1 MRQIT
6 LTIESDIQNLGL
18 VAVAVHRICEHLGA
32 GQEESHQLEMCVNE
46 AVANCI
52 HHAYLNAPGQLVTV
66 RVRESAGAIECDVC
80 DNGIS
85 VPGAKLELL
94 EKGHVGDES
103 FQLGNRLFEER
114 GRGLKIIA
122 ALMDEVVYLRDG
134 ATNCLR
140 MTKKTRGARQPQ

>member
-6 LTIESDIQNLGL
+6 LAIESDIQNLGL

-32 GQEESHQLEMCVNE
+32 GQEESHQVEVCVHE

-52 HHAYLNAPGQLVTV
+52 HHAYRNAPGQVVTV
-66 RVRESAGAIECDVC
+66 RVRESGGAIECDVC

-85 VPGAKLELL
+85 IPDAKVELL
-94 EKGHVGDES
+94 KKRNEEDES
-103 FQLGNRLFEER
+103 FHDGNRHFEER

-122 ALMDEVVYLRDG
+122 ALMDEVAYFHDG
-134 ATNCLR
+134 AANCLR
-140 MTKKTRGARQPQ
+140 MTKKTRLG

>member
-18 VAVAVHRICEHLGA
+18 VAVAVHRICEQLGA
-32 GQEESHQLEMCVNE
+32 GQEESHQIELCVHE

-52 HHAYLNAPGQLVTV
+52 HHAYRNAPGQPITV

-80 DNGIS
+80 DIGIS
-85 VPGAKLELL
+85 MPDSKLELL
-94 EKGHVGDES
+94 QKVPDPEEDDS
-103 FQLGNRLFEER
+103 FHHGNRLFEER

-122 ALMDEVVYLRDG
+122 ALMDEVAYLHDG

-140 MTKKTRGARQPQ
+140 MTKKAHVG